1 MSSSNAGRSYLVTPH
16 GTLERVVQKR
26 MAGKQVGKDEEHE
39 LKVIFPKTS
48 SESIQHKMLYRGKHK
63 QVEPITSLH
72 MRDHVEAQ
80 SKHYELPT
88 DRNMQKCSF
97 SLSRW
102 M

>member
-26 MAGKQVGKDEEHE
+26 MAGKQAEREDRE
-39 LKVIFPKTS
+39 LKIIFPKTS
-48 SESIQHKMLYRGKHK
+48 SESITHKMLYRGKHK

-72 MRDHVEAQ
+72 LRDHVEAQ
-80 SKHYELPT
+80 SKHYATPAEV
-88 DRNMQKCSF
+88 DIHKRSF

-102 M
+102 V